1 MSFDLLPSLP
11 VREKLPEIVAAFRQN
26 GVLFLSAEPGAGK
39 STLVPPAFLLDEPDW
54 LAGKKIIMLEPR
66 RIAARATAGR
76 MAQLLGCPVG
86 GKVGYR
92 TGTETKVSGET
103 RIEVVTEA
111 ILTRMIQHDPDLPEA
126 GLIIFDEFHE
136 RNIHADLGLAL
147 ALDVRANLRED
158 LRIMVMSATL
168 DLPSL
173 KKLIPDAETIH
184 VQGRVF
190 PVRTIYSP
198 VETAQ
203 AEQVA
208 FTVRNAMNH
217 FPGDALV
224 FLPGEAE
231 ILQVQSALGEQ
242 NDFDVLPLYGNLPA
256 EKQDRIFTRNDRRR
270 VILSTAIAETSLT
283 VEGVQIVIDC
293 GWMRVPRFS
302 PANGMNR
309 LETIRVSLA
318 AAEQRRGR
326 AGRMTEGVCIRLWS
340 ETEERGFEAHRPPEI
355 MESDLCELTLELL
368 NWGVSPEQAE
378 SLPFPDP
385 PPAVHLEQAYAVLN
399 DLGAVQNG
407 KLTDHGRALLKLP
420 IHPRLG
426 HMILKS
432 RRSRTALQIAAL
444 LGERDFLKCGT
455 ADISARLEALG
466 RNSGGDPA
474 IRFRIRQTVE
484 RLTRNG
490 NTGPEQVENAGEYLA
505 YAYPDRVAKKRDGQS
520 GAGAVSYILANGT
533 VAELDREDVLTKYD
547 FLAVGETTTLR
558 GKTKIRLAAPVAEE
572 SLKTILPV
580 QERFDVAW
588 DSTAKCVR
596 AWKIQF
602 YGSMVLDR
610 KQVADVPD
618 DELLAVFLEG
628 IRKTGF
634 TALGMS
640 KNEQAFRERV
650 TFLHRNGYAEQYPD
664 FSEEGLMAS
673 LEDWLAPYV
682 SGFRKLDELK
692 KLNYRMILES
702 ALNVSDLLAMRQ
714 LAPEKFEVPSGSH
727 ITINYSDPLQP
738 IVSVRLQ
745 ELFGLK
751 KTPSLAGGRVPLLMD
766 ILSPAMRTVQKTR
779 DLESFWNESY
789 FLVRKDMRGRYPKHD
804 WPEDPTAAIAHR
816 GVKRPK

>member
-1 MSFDLLPSLP
+1 MSFDVLPPLP
-11 VREKLPEIVAAFRQN
+11 VREKLPEIVAAFRQK

-39 STLVPPAFLLDEPDW
+39 STLVPPAFLLEEPDW

-111 ILTRMIQHDPDLPEA
+111 ILTRMIQHDPELPDV

-147 ALDVRANLRED
+147 ALDVRTNLRED

-173 KKLIPDAETIH
+173 KALIPDAETIH

-231 ILQVQSALGEQ
+231 ILQVQSALGETD
-242 NDFDVLPLYGNLPA
+242 DFDVMPLYGNLPA
-256 EKQDRIFTRNDRRR
+256 EKQDRIFARSDRRR

-309 LETIRVSLA
+309 LETLRVSLA

-326 AGRMTEGVCIRLWS
+326 AGRVTEGVCIRLWS

-368 NWGVSPEQAE
+368 NWGVPPDQAGD
-378 SLPFPDP
+378 LPFPDP
-385 PPAVHLEQAYAVLN
+385 PLPVHLEQAYAVLD
-399 DLGAVQNG
+399 DLGAVKDG
-407 KLTDHGRALLKLP
+407 KLTDHGRELLKLP
-420 IHPRLG
+420 VHPRLG

-432 RRSRTALQIAAL
+432 GRSRTALQIAAL

-455 ADISARLEALG
+455 ADISARLEAVG
-466 RNSGGDPA
+466 RNSGDPA
-474 IRFRIRQTVE
+474 IRYRIRQTVD
-484 RLTRNG
+484 RLARIG
-490 NTGPEQVENAGEYLA
+490 KTGPEQVENAGEYLA
-505 YAYPDRVAKKRDGQS
+505 YAYPDRVAKRRDGQ
-520 GAGAVSYILANGT
+520 GGAVSYVLANGT

-547 FLAVGETTTLR
+547 YLAVGETTTLR
-558 GKTKIRLAAPVAEE
+558 GKTKIRLAAPLAEE
-572 SLKTILPV
+572 SLNLVLPV
-580 QERFDVAW
+580 KERFEMNW
-588 DSTAKCVR
+588 DSAAKCVR
-596 AWKIQF
+596 AWKVRF
-602 YGSMVLDR
+602 YGSLVLDR
-610 KQVADVPD
+610 KQVVDVPEE
-618 DELLAVFLEG
+618 ELLAAFLEG

-634 TALGMS
+634 AALGMS
-640 KNEQAFRERV
+640 KNEQSFRERV
-650 TFLHRNGYAEQYPD
+650 TFLHKNGYEEQYPD
-664 FSEEGLMAS
+664 FSEEGLMAG
-673 LEDWLAPYV
+673 LEDWLGPYV
-682 SGFRKLDELK
+682 SGLKKLEDLK
-692 KLNYRMILES
+692 KLNYRTILEG
-702 ALNVSDLLAMRQ
+702 ALNVNDLLAMRQ

-738 IVSVRLQ
+738 TVSVRLQ

-779 DLESFWNESY
+779 DLESFWKESY

-816 GVKRPK
+816 GVRRPK

>member
-208 FTVRNAMNH
+208 FTIRNAINH

-326 AGRMTEGVCIRLWS
+326 AGRVTEGVCIRLWS

-368 NWGVSPEQAE
+368 NWGVLPEQAE
-378 SLPFPDP
+378 SLPFPDL

-432 RRSRTALQIAAL
+432 HRSRTALQIAAL

>member
-39 STLVPPAFLLDEPDW
+39 STLVPPAFLLEEPDW

-208 FTVRNAMNH
+208 FTIRNAMNH

-326 AGRMTEGVCIRLWS
+326 AGRVTEGVCIRLWS

>member
-1 MSFDLLPSLP
+1 MSFDVLPPLP
-11 VREKLPEIVAAFRQN
+11 VREKLPEIVAAFRQK

-39 STLVPPAFLLDEPDW
+39 STLVPPAFLLEEPDW

-111 ILTRMIQHDPDLPEA
+111 ILTRMIQHDPELPDV

-147 ALDVRANLRED
+147 ALDVRTNLRED

-173 KKLIPDAETIH
+173 KALIPDAETIH

-231 ILQVQSALGEQ
+231 ILQVQSALGETD
-242 NDFDVLPLYGNLPA
+242 DFDVMPLYGNLPA
-256 EKQDRIFTRNDRRR
+256 EKQDRIFARSDRRR

-309 LETIRVSLA
+309 LETLRVSLA

-326 AGRMTEGVCIRLWS
+326 AGRVTEGVCIRLWS

-368 NWGVSPEQAE
+368 NWGVPPDQAGD
-378 SLPFPDP
+378 LPFPDP
-385 PPAVHLEQAYAVLN
+385 PLPVHLEQAYAVLD
-399 DLGAVQNG
+399 DLGAVKDG
-407 KLTDHGRALLKLP
+407 KLTDHGRDLLKLP
-420 IHPRLG
+420 VHPRLG

-432 RRSRTALQIAAL
+432 GRSRTALQIAAL

-455 ADISARLEALG
+455 ADISARLEAVG
-466 RNSGGDPA
+466 RNSGDPA
-474 IRFRIRQTVE
+474 IRYRIRQTVD
-484 RLTRNG
+484 RLARIG
-490 NTGPEQVENAGEYLA
+490 KTGPEQVENAGEYLA
-505 YAYPDRVAKKRDGQS
+505 YAYPDRVAKRRDGQ
-520 GAGAVSYILANGT
+520 GGAVSYVLANGT

-547 FLAVGETTTLR
+547 YLAVGETTTLR
-558 GKTKIRLAAPVAEE
+558 GKTKIRLAAPLAEE
-572 SLKTILPV
+572 SLNLVLPV
-580 QERFDVAW
+580 KERFEMNW
-588 DSTAKCVR
+588 DSAAKCVR
-596 AWKIQF
+596 AWKVRF
-602 YGSMVLDR
+602 YGSLVLDR
-610 KQVADVPD
+610 KQVVDVPEE
-618 DELLAVFLEG
+618 ELLAAFLEG

-634 TALGMS
+634 AALGMS
-640 KNEQAFRERV
+640 KNEQSFRERV
-650 TFLHRNGYAEQYPD
+650 TFLHKNGYDEQYPD
-664 FSEEGLMAS
+664 FSEEGLMAG
-673 LEDWLAPYV
+673 LADWLGPYV
-682 SGFRKLDELK
+682 SGFKKLDDLK
-692 KLNYRMILES
+692 KLNYRTILEG
-702 ALNVSDLLAMRQ
+702 ALNVNDLLAMRQ

-738 IVSVRLQ
+738 TVSVRLQ

-779 DLESFWNESY
+779 DLESFWKESY

-816 GVKRPK
+816 GVRRPK

>member
-158 LRIMVMSATL
+158 LRIVVMSATL

-208 FTVRNAMNH
+208 FTIRNAMNH

-326 AGRMTEGVCIRLWS
+326 AGRVTEGVCIRLWS

-368 NWGVSPEQAE
+368 NWGVAPEQAE

-634 TALGMS
+634 SALGMS

>member
-231 ILQVQSALGEQ
+231 ILQVQNALGEQ

-727 ITINYSDPLQP
+727 IIINYSDPLQP

>member
-1 MSFDLLPSLP
+1 MSFDVLPSLP

-39 STLVPPAFLLDEPDW
+39 STLVPPAFLLEEPDW
-54 LAGKKIIMLEPR
+54 LAGKKIIILEPR

-111 ILTRMIQHDPDLPEA
+111 ILTRMIQHDPELPEA

-147 ALDVRANLRED
+147 ALDVRTNLRED

-231 ILQVQSALGEQ
+231 ILQVQSALGET

-309 LETIRVSLA
+309 LETLRVSLA

-326 AGRMTEGVCIRLWS
+326 AGRVTEGVCIRLWS
-340 ETEERGFEAHRPPEI
+340 ETEERGFEAHHPPEI

-368 NWGVSPEQAE
+368 NWGVPPDRAGD
-378 SLPFPDP
+378 LPFPDP
-385 PPAVHLEQAYAVLN
+385 PPPVHLEQAYAVLD
-399 DLGAVQNG
+399 DLGVVKDG
-407 KLTDHGRALLKLP
+407 KLTDHGRELLKLP
-420 IHPRLG
+420 VHPRLG
-426 HMILKS
+426 HMILRS
-432 RRSRTALQIAAL
+432 NRSRTALQIAAL

-455 ADISARLEALG
+455 ADISARLEAVG

-474 IRFRIRQTVE
+474 IRYRIRQTVDCLA
-484 RLTRNG
+484 RIG
-490 NTGPEQVENAGEYLA
+490 KTGPEHVENAGEYLA
-505 YAYPDRVAKKRDGQS
+505 YAYPDRVAKRRDGQ
-520 GAGAVSYILANGT
+520 GGAVSYVLANGT

-547 FLAVGETTTLR
+547 YLAVGETTTLR
-558 GKTKIRLAAPVAEE
+558 GKTKIRLAAPLAEE
-572 SLKTILPV
+572 SLNIVLPV
-580 QERFDVAW
+580 KERFEMNW
-588 DSTAKCVR
+588 DSAAKCVR
-596 AWKIQF
+596 AWKVRF
-602 YGSMVLDR
+602 YGSLVLDR
-610 KQVADVPD
+610 KQVVDVPEE
-618 DELLAVFLEG
+618 ELLAAFLEG

-634 TALGMS
+634 AALGMS
-640 KNEQAFRERV
+640 KNEQSFRERV
-650 TFLHRNGYAEQYPD
+650 TFLHKNGYGEQYPD
-664 FSEEGLMAS
+664 FSEEGLMAG
-673 LEDWLAPYV
+673 LEDWLGPYV
-682 SGFRKLDELK
+682 SGFKKLDDLK
-692 KLNYRMILES
+692 KLNYRTILEG
-702 ALNVSDLLAMRQ
+702 ALNVNDLMAMRQ

-738 IVSVRLQ
+738 AVSVRLQ

-779 DLESFWNESY
+779 DLESFWKESY

-816 GVKRPK
+816 GVRRPK

>member
-1 MSFDLLPSLP
+1 MSFELLPSLP
-11 VREKLPEIVAAFRQN
+11 VRKKLPEIVAAFRQN

-208 FTVRNAMNH
+208 FTIRNAMNH

-256 EKQDRIFTRNDRRR
+256 EKQDRIFHRNEQRR

-326 AGRMTEGVCIRLWS
+326 AGRVTEGVCIRLWS

-368 NWGVSPEQAE
+368 NWGVLPEQAE

-399 DLGAVQNG
+399 DLGAVQNE

-455 ADISARLEALG
+455 ADIGARLEALG

-650 TFLHRNGYAEQYPD
+650 TFLHRSGYAEQYPD

>member
-173 KKLIPDAETIH
+173 KKLIPDAGTIH

-368 NWGVSPEQAE
+368 NWGVAPEQAE

-588 DSTAKCVR
+588 DSTAKYVR

>member
-208 FTVRNAMNH
+208 FTIRNAMNY

-326 AGRMTEGVCIRLWS
+326 AGRVTEGVCIRLWS

-368 NWGVSPEQAE
+368 NWGVSPDRAGD
-378 SLPFPDP
+378 LPFPDL

-634 TALGMS
+634 SALGMS

-702 ALNVSDLLAMRQ
+702 TLNVSDLLAMRQ

>member
-1 MSFDLLPSLP
+1 MSFDVLPPLP
-11 VREKLPEIVAAFRQN
+11 VREKLPEIVAAFRQK

-39 STLVPPAFLLDEPDW
+39 STLVPPAFLLEEPDW
-54 LAGKKIIMLEPR
+54 LAGKKILMLEPR

-92 TGTETKVSGET
+92 TGTETKVSGGT

-111 ILTRMIQHDPDLPEA
+111 ILTRMIQHDPELPDV

-173 KKLIPDAETIH
+173 KALIPDAATIH

-190 PVRTIYSP
+190 PVKTIYSP
-198 VETAQ
+198 VDTAQ
-203 AEQVA
+203 ADPVA
-208 FTVRNAMNH
+208 FTIRNAMNH
-217 FPGDALV
+217 FSGDALV

-231 ILQVQSALGEQ
+231 ILQVQSALGESEV
-242 NDFDVLPLYGNLPA
+242 FEILPLYGNLSA
-256 EKQDRIFTRNDRRR
+256 EKQDRIFVPSDRRR

-283 VEGVQIVIDC
+283 VNGVQIVIDC
-293 GWMRVPRFS
+293 GWMRIPRFS

-326 AGRMTEGVCIRLWS
+326 AGRTAEGVCIRLWS

-368 NWGVSPEQAE
+368 NWGVAPEQAE

-385 PPAVHLEQAYAVLN
+385 PPPVHLEQAYAVLS
-399 DLGAVQNG
+399 DLGAAREG
-407 KLTDHGRALLKLP
+407 KLTGHGRELLALP
-420 IHPRLG
+420 VHPRLG

-432 RRSRTALQIAAL
+432 NRSRTALQIAAL

-455 ADISARLEALG
+455 ADLTTRLEALG

-474 IRFRIRQTVE
+474 IRFRIRQAVD
-484 RLTRNG
+484 RLIR
-490 NTGPEQVENAGEYLA
+490 TGKTGAEMPENAGEYLA
-505 YAYPDRVAKKRDGQS
+505 HAYPDRVAKKREGQGS
-520 GAGAVSYILANGT
+520 ASLVSYVLANGT
-533 VAELDREDVLTKYD
+533 VADLDREDVLTKYD
-547 FLAVGETTTLR
+547 YLAVGETTTLR
-558 GKTKIRLAAPVAEE
+558 GKTKIRLAAPLAES
-572 SLKTILPV
+572 SLKAVLPV
-580 QERFDVAW
+580 KERFEMNW

-596 AWKIQF
+596 AWKIQY
-602 YGSMVLDR
+602 YGSLVLDR
-610 KQVADVPD
+610 KNVADPPEED
-618 DELLAVFLEG
+618 LLAAFLDG

-634 TALGMS
+634 SALGMS

-650 TFLHRNGYAEQYPD
+650 TFLHRNGYADQYPD
-664 FSEEGLMAS
+664 FSEDGLMSNLA
-673 LEDWLAPYV
+673 DWLGPYI
-682 SGFRKLDELK
+682 SGFKKLDDLK
-692 KLNYRMILES
+692 KLNYRMILEGT
-702 ALNVSDLLAMRQ
+702 LNVNDLLAMRQ

-727 ITINYSDPLQP
+727 ITINYADPLQP
-738 IVSVRLQ
+738 VVSVRLQ

-779 DLESFWNESY
+779 DLESFWKESY

-804 WPEDPTAAIAHR
+804 WPEDPSAAVAHR
-816 GVKRPK
+816 GVRRPK

>member
-11 VREKLPEIVAAFRQN
+11 VQEKLPEIVAAFRQN

-208 FTVRNAMNH
+208 FTIRNAMNH

-326 AGRMTEGVCIRLWS
+326 AGRVTEGVCIRLWS
-340 ETEERGFEAHRPPEI
+340 ETGERGFEAHRPPEI

-432 RRSRTALQIAAL
+432 HRSRTALQIAAL

>member
-368 NWGVSPEQAE
+368 NWGVAPEQAE

>member
-1 MSFDLLPSLP
+1 MSFDLLPFLP

-173 KKLIPDAETIH
+173 KKLIPDAVTIH

-208 FTVRNAMNH
+208 FTIRNAMNH

-256 EKQDRIFTRNDRRR
+256 EKQDRIFTRNEQRR

-326 AGRMTEGVCIRLWS
+326 AGRVTDGVCIRLWS

-634 TALGMS
+634 SALGMS

>member
-1 MSFDLLPSLP
+1 MSFDLLPFLP

-231 ILQVQSALGEQ
+231 ILQVQNALGEQ

-558 GKTKIRLAAPVAEE
+558 GKTKIRLAAPVAEK

-650 TFLHRNGYAEQYPD
+650 TFLHRNGYAEQYPN

>member
-1 MSFDLLPSLP
+1 MSFDVLPPLP
-11 VREKLPEIVAAFRQN
+11 VREKLPVIVAAFRQN

-39 STLVPPAFLLDEPDW
+39 STLVPPAFLLEEPDW

-111 ILTRMIQHDPDLPEA
+111 ILTRMIQHDPELPEA

-147 ALDVRANLRED
+147 ALDVRTNLRED

-173 KKLIPDAETIH
+173 KALIPDAETIH

-198 VETAQ
+198 VETVQ

-208 FTVRNAMNH
+208 FTVRNAMSH

-231 ILQVQSALGEQ
+231 ILQVQSALGET

-309 LETIRVSLA
+309 LETLRVSLA

-326 AGRMTEGVCIRLWS
+326 AGRVTEGVCIRLWS

-368 NWGVSPEQAE
+368 NWGVPPDRAGD
-378 SLPFPDP
+378 LPFPDP
-385 PPAVHLEQAYAVLN
+385 PPPVHLEQAYAVLD
-399 DLGAVQNG
+399 DLGAVKDG
-407 KLTDHGRALLKLP
+407 KLTDHGRELLKLP
-420 IHPRLG
+420 VHPRLG

-432 RRSRTALQIAAL
+432 GRSRTALQIAAL

-455 ADISARLEALG
+455 ADISARLEAVG

-474 IRFRIRQTVE
+474 IRYRVRQTVD
-484 RLTRNG
+484 RLARIG
-490 NTGPEQVENAGEYLA
+490 KTGPEQVENAGEYLA
-505 YAYPDRVAKKRDGQS
+505 YAYPDRVAKRRDGQ
-520 GAGAVSYILANGT
+520 GGAVSYVLANGT

-547 FLAVGETTTLR
+547 YLAVGETSTLR
-558 GKTKIRLAAPVAEE
+558 GKTKIRLAAPLAEE
-572 SLKTILPV
+572 SLNLVLPV
-580 QERFDVAW
+580 KERFEMNW
-588 DSTAKCVR
+588 DSAAKCVR
-596 AWKIQF
+596 AWKVRF
-602 YGSMVLDR
+602 YGSLVLDR
-610 KQVADVPD
+610 KQVVDVPEE
-618 DELLAVFLEG
+618 ELLAAFLEG

-634 TALGMS
+634 AALGMS
-640 KNEQAFRERV
+640 KNEQSFRERV
-650 TFLHRNGYAEQYPD
+650 TFLHKNGYGEQYPD
-664 FSEEGLMAS
+664 FSEEGLMAG
-673 LEDWLAPYV
+673 LEDWLGPYV
-682 SGFRKLDELK
+682 SGFKKLDDLK
-692 KLNYRMILES
+692 KLNYRTILEG
-702 ALNVSDLLAMRQ
+702 ALNVNDLMAMRQ

-738 IVSVRLQ
+738 TVSVRLQ

-779 DLESFWNESY
+779 DLESFWKESY

-816 GVKRPK
+816 GVRRPK

>member
-1 MSFDLLPSLP
+1 MSFDVLPPLP
-11 VREKLPEIVAAFRQN
+11 VREKLPEIVAAFRQK

-39 STLVPPAFLLDEPDW
+39 STLVPPAFLLEEPDW

-111 ILTRMIQHDPDLPEA
+111 ILTRMIQHDPELPDV

-147 ALDVRANLRED
+147 ALDVRTNLRED

-231 ILQVQSALGEQ
+231 ILQVQSALGETD
-242 NDFDVLPLYGNLPA
+242 DFDVMPLYGNLPA
-256 EKQDRIFTRNDRRR
+256 EKQDRIFARSDRRR

-309 LETIRVSLA
+309 LETLRVSLA

-326 AGRMTEGVCIRLWS
+326 AGRVTEGVCIRLWS

-368 NWGVSPEQAE
+368 NWGVTPDRAGD
-378 SLPFPDP
+378 LPFPDP
-385 PPAVHLEQAYAVLN
+385 PPPVHLEQAYAVLD
-399 DLGAVQNG
+399 DLGAVKDG
-407 KLTDHGRALLKLP
+407 KLTDHGRELLKLP
-420 IHPRLG
+420 VHPRLG

-432 RRSRTALQIAAL
+432 GRSRTALQIAAL

-455 ADISARLEALG
+455 ADISARLEAVG

-474 IRFRIRQTVE
+474 IRYRVRQTVD
-484 RLTRNG
+484 RLARIG
-490 NTGPEQVENAGEYLA
+490 KTGPEQVENAGEYLA
-505 YAYPDRVAKKRDGQS
+505 YAYPDRVAKRRDGQ
-520 GAGAVSYILANGT
+520 GGAVSYVLANGT

-547 FLAVGETTTLR
+547 YLAVGETSTLR
-558 GKTKIRLAAPVAEE
+558 GKTKIRLAAPLAEE
-572 SLKTILPV
+572 SLNLVLPV
-580 QERFDVAW
+580 KERFEMNW
-588 DSTAKCVR
+588 DSAAKCVR
-596 AWKIQF
+596 AWKVRF
-602 YGSMVLDR
+602 YGSLVLDR
-610 KQVADVPD
+610 KQVVDVPEE
-618 DELLAVFLEG
+618 ELLAAFLEG

-634 TALGMS
+634 AALGMS
-640 KNEQAFRERV
+640 KNEQSFRERV
-650 TFLHRNGYAEQYPD
+650 TFLHKNGYGEQYPD
-664 FSEEGLMAS
+664 FSEEGLMAG
-673 LEDWLAPYV
+673 LEDWLGPYV
-682 SGFRKLDELK
+682 SGFKKLDDLK
-692 KLNYRMILES
+692 KLNYRTILEG
-702 ALNVSDLLAMRQ
+702 ALNGNDLLAMRQ

-738 IVSVRLQ
+738 TVSVRLQ

-779 DLESFWNESY
+779 DLESFWKESY

-816 GVKRPK
+816 GVRRPK

>member
-208 FTVRNAMNH
+208 FTIRNAMNH

-399 DLGAVQNG
+399 DLEAVQNG

-804 WPEDPTAAIAHR
+804 WPENPTAAIAHR

>member
-208 FTVRNAMNH
+208 FTIRNAINH

-326 AGRMTEGVCIRLWS
+326 AGRVTEGVCIRLWS

-368 NWGVSPEQAE
+368 NWGVLPEQAE
-378 SLPFPDP
+378 SLPFPDL

-432 RRSRTALQIAAL
+432 HRSRTALQIAAL

-779 DLESFWNESY
+779 DLELFRADIVEINTLFS
-789 FLVRKDMRGRYPKHD
+789 
-804 WPEDPTAAIAHR
+804 A
-816 GVKRPK
+816 

>member
-173 KKLIPDAETIH
+173 KKQIPDAETIH

-208 FTVRNAMNH
+208 FTIRNAMNH

-326 AGRMTEGVCIRLWS
+326 AGRVTEGICIRLWS

>member
-208 FTVRNAMNH
+208 FTIRNAMNH

-326 AGRMTEGVCIRLWS
+326 AGRVTEGICIRLWS

>member
-1 MSFDLLPSLP
+1 MSFDVLPPLP
-11 VREKLPEIVAAFRQN
+11 VRDKLPEIVAVFRQCS
-26 GVLFLSAEPGAGK
+26 VLFLSAEPGAGK

-66 RIAARATAGR
+66 RIATRATAGR

-86 GKVGYR
+86 GKVGFR

-111 ILTRMIQHDPDLPEA
+111 ILTRMLQHDPDLPDV

-173 KKLIPDAETIH
+173 KTLIPDAESIH
-184 VQGRVF
+184 IPGRMF
-190 PVRTIYSP
+190 PVKTIYSP

-203 AEQVA
+203 AGQVA
-208 FTVRNAMNH
+208 FTIRNAMEH
-217 FPGDALV
+217 FSGDALV

-231 ILQVQSALGEQ
+231 ILQVQNALGEQ

-256 EKQDRIFTRNDRRR
+256 EKQDRIFVRSDRRR

-283 VEGVQIVIDC
+283 VDGVQIVIDC
-293 GWMRVPRFS
+293 GWMRIPRFS

-326 AGRMTEGVCIRLWS
+326 AGRTAEGVCIRLWS

-368 NWGVSPEQAE
+368 NWGVPPAQAG
-378 SLPFPDP
+378 SLPFPDQP
-385 PPAVHLEQAYAVLN
+385 PPVHLEQAYAVLN
-399 DLGAVQNG
+399 DLGAVKDG

-420 IHPRLG
+420 VHPRLG

-432 RRSRTALQIAAL
+432 NRSRTALQIAAL
-444 LGERDFLKCGT
+444 LGDRDFLKCGT

-474 IRFRIRQTVE
+474 VRFRVRQSVE
-484 RLTRNG
+484 RLVRSG
-490 NTGPEQVENAGEYLA
+490 NAGAERPEDAGEYLA
-505 YAYPDRVAKKRDGQS
+505 YAYPDRVAKKREGQES
-520 GAGAVSYILANGT
+520 AGGVPYVLANGT
-533 VAELDREDVLTKYD
+533 VAELDREDVLSRYD
-547 FLAVGETTTLR
+547 FLAVGETTTVR
-558 GKTKIRLAAPVAEE
+558 GKTKIRLAAPLAED
-572 SLKTILPV
+572 SLKTVLPLK
-580 QERFDVAW
+580 ERFEMSW

-596 AWKIQF
+596 AWKIEY
-602 YGSMVLDR
+602 YGSLVLDR
-610 KQVADVPD
+610 KNVADPPEE
-618 DELLAVFLEG
+618 ELLAAFLDG

-634 TALGMS
+634 AALGMS
-640 KNEQAFRERV
+640 RNEQGFRERV
-650 TFLHRNGYAEQYPD
+650 TFLHRNGYADQYPD
-664 FSEEGLMAS
+664 FSEEGLMSS
-673 LEDWLAPYV
+673 LADWLGPYV
-682 SGFRKLDELK
+682 SGFKKLDDLK
-692 KLNYRMILES
+692 KLNYRTILEGTI
-702 ALNVSDLLAMRQ
+702 AISDLLAMRQ

-738 IVSVRLQ
+738 AVSVRLQ

-751 KTPSLAGGRVPLLMD
+751 KTPVLAGGRVPLLMD

-779 DLESFWNESY
+779 DLESFWKESY

-804 WPEDPTAAIAHR
+804 WPEDPTTAIAHR

>member
-54 LAGKKIIMLEPR
+54 LVGKKIIMLEPR

-92 TGTETKVSGET
+92 TGTETRVSGET

-231 ILQVQSALGEQ
+231 ILQVQNALGEQ

-368 NWGVSPEQAE
+368 NWGVLPEQAE
-378 SLPFPDP
+378 SLPFPDL

-572 SLKTILPV
+572 CLKTILPV

-588 DSTAKCVR
+588 DSTAKYVR

-727 ITINYSDPLQP
+727 ISINYSDPLQP

>member
-1 MSFDLLPSLP
+1 MNFDVLPSLP
-11 VREKLPEIVAAFRQN
+11 VREKLPEIVSVFRQK

-39 STLVPPAFLLDEPDW
+39 STLVPPAFLLAEPDW
-54 LAGKKIIMLEPR
+54 LTGKKILMLEPR
-66 RIAARATAGR
+66 RIAARAAAGR

-92 TGTETKVSGET
+92 TGTETKVSAET

-111 ILTRMIQHDPDLPEA
+111 ILTRMIQQEPDLPDV
-126 GLIIFDEFHE
+126 GLVIFDEFHE

-147 ALDVRANLRED
+147 ALDVRANLRDD

-173 KKLIPDAETIH
+173 KALIPDAETIH
-184 VQGRVF
+184 VPGRVF

-198 VETAQ
+198 VETAHADQ
-203 AEQVA
+203 IA
-208 FTVRNAMNH
+208 FTIRNAMNH
-217 FPGDALV
+217 FSGDALV

-231 ILQVQSALGEQ
+231 ILQVQGALGETA
-242 NDFDVLPLYGNLPA
+242 DFEVLPLYGNLPA
-256 EKQDRIFTRNDRRR
+256 EKQDRIFSRSDRRR

-309 LETIRVSLA
+309 LETLRVSLA

-326 AGRMTEGVCIRLWS
+326 AGRVAEGVCIRLWS

-368 NWGVSPEQAE
+368 NWGVPPEQAA
-378 SLPFPDP
+378 SLPFSDP

-407 KLTDHGRALLKLP
+407 KLTVHGRDLLKLP
-420 IHPRLG
+420 VHPRLG
-426 HMILKS
+426 HMILES
-432 RRSRTALQIAAL
+432 GRSRTALQIAAL

-455 ADISARLEALG
+455 ADIGVRLEALG

-474 IRFRIRQTVE
+474 IRFRVRQTVE
-484 RLTRNG
+484 RLARMGKVNG
-490 NTGPEQVENAGEYLA
+490 ECLENAGEYLA
-505 YAYPDRVAKKRDGQS
+505 YAYPDRVAKRRAGQG
-520 GAGAVSYILANGT
+520 GAGAVSYVLANGT
-533 VAELDREDVLTKYD
+533 VAELDREDVLTKYE

-558 GKTKIRLAAPVAEE
+558 GRTKIRLAAPLAEK
-572 SLKTILPV
+572 SLKRVLPV
-580 QERFDVAW
+580 QERFDMNW
-588 DSTAKCVR
+588 DSSARCVR
-596 AWKIQF
+596 AWKIL
-602 YGSMVLDR
+602 YCGSLVLER
-610 KQVADVPD
+610 KQISDVPE
-618 DELLAVFLEG
+618 DELLAAFLEG

-634 TALGMS
+634 AALGMS

-650 TFLHRNGYAEQYPD
+650 TFLHKNGYSEQYPD

-673 LEDWLAPYV
+673 LEGWLAPYV
-682 SGFRKLDELK
+682 SGFKKLDDLK
-692 KLNYRMILES
+692 MLNYRTILEG

-727 ITINYSDPLQP
+727 ITINYSDPAQP
-738 IVSVRLQ
+738 TVSVRLQ

-751 KTPSLAGGRVPLLMD
+751 KTPFLAGGGVPLLLD

-779 DLESFWNESY
+779 DLESFWKESY

-804 WPEDPTAAIAHR
+804 WPEDPAAAIAHR
-816 GVKRPK
+816 GVRRPK